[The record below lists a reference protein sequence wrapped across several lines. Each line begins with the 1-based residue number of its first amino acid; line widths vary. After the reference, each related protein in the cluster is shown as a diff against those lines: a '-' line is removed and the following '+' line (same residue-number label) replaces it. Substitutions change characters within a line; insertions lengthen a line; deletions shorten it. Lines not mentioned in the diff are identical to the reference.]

1 MVANNMI
8 KLEQMLLKEA
18 QKAMVV
24 ASDKILADM
33 YDETEKFYTKGKPK
47 MYQRTGALGDTPRT
61 TTISTSGNE
70 VSFDAYL
77 DTSHNYTS
85 GSNPSMTQVL
95 NLANYR
101 TPFTTKNGYSAK
113 PTLGKKGFW
122 ERSEKRMQKTLDRTM
137 KQFFKK

>member
-95 NLANYR
+95 NLANYG

-122 ERSEKRMQKTLDRTM
+122 ERAEKRMQKTLDRTM